1 MYNLNHIIVI
11 VFNYT
16 RAYARVTLVKK
27 KKQKKKKEKK
37 KEGS

>member
-11 VFNYT
+11 IFNCT

-27 KKQKKKKEKK
+27 KKQKKKKRKK

>member
-1 MYNLNHIIVI
+1 MYNLNYIIVI
-11 VFNYT
+11 VFNCT

-27 KKQKKKKEKK
+27 KKQKKKKKKK